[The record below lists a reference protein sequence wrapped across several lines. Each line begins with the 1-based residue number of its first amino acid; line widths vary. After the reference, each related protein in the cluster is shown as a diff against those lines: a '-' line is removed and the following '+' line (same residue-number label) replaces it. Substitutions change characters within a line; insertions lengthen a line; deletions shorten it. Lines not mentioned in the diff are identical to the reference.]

1 MAKSL
6 HPGMADGFSV
16 SWESSGS
23 GIRGVVLPIHYWH
36 CIVYC
41 AMIYSCTLDRM
52 ISWAKLRWHCNA
64 LVVLQTTD
72 HYMFFTPFFRTVM
85 VMMFWG
91 CPDIWWLLA
100 FLLAA
105 AWQRKPDPSISI
117 SLSVQEPLQHQ
128 HISDQFPKIDC
139 DHRCSICL
147 RKWILRYNDSLSHDH
162 HHHPLTG
169 KAIDMLRKRIG
180 NITNPAT
187 SSENNHYFNLMYA
200 NIPNVI
206 WAMSKIMLDQSH
218 ALPITIKKC
227 KYQKKQILP
236 GRKHFWLM
244 SPFTITLPDKCPDYP
259 MVDYNT
265 APATPTDGD
274 GYTLT
279 GKPKIESEGWCS
291 QVPQP
296 NPTVG
301 DPNKG
306 WWWSFFLLMLESK
319 SLFYIW

>member
-91 CPDIWWLLA
+91 CPDIWWLSA

-105 AWQRKPDPSISI
+105 AWQRKCDPSISI

-147 RKWILRYNDSLSHDH
+147 RKWILGYNDSLSHDH

-206 WAMSKIMLDQSH
+206 WAMSEKNSLRENISDWWAHLRSRCLTN
-218 ALPITIKKC
+218 APIT
-227 KYQKKQILP
+227 
-236 GRKHFWLM
+236 RWLIIIRLRPHQRM
-244 SPFTITLPDKCPDYP
+244 
-259 MVDYNT
+259 
-265 APATPTDGD
+265 ATVTH
-274 GYTLT
+274 
-279 GKPKIESEGWCS
+279 
-291 QVPQP
+291 
-296 NPTVG
+296 
-301 DPNKG
+301 
-306 WWWSFFLLMLESK
+306 
-319 SLFYIW
+319 